1 MIAEKVNVS
10 ACLNQAFSRMKGLL
24 FPFSFS
30 KWLTLGLCAWV
41 LGIGENGGNSCNGIS
56 NFVEKA
62 IKSIKGDRTLLEILN
77 TLFWGEG
84 TVFERIA
91 GLLSAEA
98 AIIQFIA
105 LLLVCFSVIILA
117 LLVAIAYFK
126 GRMIFVWLDNLLWN
140 KAEIQPAYNNFKKQG
155 LDFFKGKLFIDI
167 WYYLLCLLLSSMA
180 LYPGL
185 RYLRE
190 SARLGEWLN
199 VDFPL
204 AAGLVLLV
212 ILGILNIPVL
222 IYLGLLFRFTP
233 LIMYKKGI
241 TFQEA
246 LAEFNLLLFSRKI
259 QFFKYFCF
267 DWLINI
273 AAGTL
278 TALLI
283 CCSCCILALPLTL
296 PVIGATML
304 LPWHVIHSCLAIE
317 FYEKLMEK

>member
-1 MIAEKVNVS
+1 MLAEKVNIS
-10 ACLNQAFSRMKGLL
+10 ACLNQAFARMKGLL
-24 FPFSFS
+24 FPFNLK

-41 LGIGENGGNSCNGIS
+41 LGLGEYGGNSSNGIS
-56 NFVEKA
+56 NFAEKT

-84 TVFERIA
+84 TIFERIA
-91 GLLSAEA
+91 GLLSAET

-140 KAEIQPAYNNFKKQG
+140 KAEIQPAYNDFRKQG
-155 LDFFKGKLFIDI
+155 IDFFKGKLFIDI

-190 SARLGEWLN
+190 SARLGEWLD
-199 VDFPL
+199 VDFSL

-212 ILGILNIPVL
+212 MLGILNIPVL
-222 IYLGLLFRFTP
+222 IYLGLLFTFTP

-241 TFQEA
+241 SFQEA
-246 LAEFNLLLFSRKI
+246 LSEFNSIFFSRKI
-259 QFFKYFCF
+259 QFLKYFCF
-267 DWLINI
+267 NWIINI

-278 TALLI
+278 TVLLI
-283 CCSCCILALPLTL
+283 CCSCCILAIPLAL
-296 PVIGATML
+296 PVIGAAML
-304 LPWHVIHSCLAIE
+304 LPWHVIHSYLAID
-317 FYEKLMEK
+317 FYEKLIGE